1 MSTCWFL
8 LFTGMPHQQPP
19 ISIPPPGHPP
29 APAPHVN
36 PAFFPPQHGGPPPTM
51 VRIKWT
57 YENFITYIHSFFL
70 LFKEIVFNWLLNVL
84 YLHFHLLVSAACS
97 AWTSRPIQSSTP
109 CVISKWSL
117 CQTSNRKV
125 TFILI
130 THHYYDVTARYF
142 WHSHWYHISLLWCN
156 C

>member
-57 YENFITYIHSFFL
+57 YENYNNINWIKFIHSFCYFKKLFL
-70 LFKEIVFNWLLNVL
+70 IDYWMFYICTSFTCFSRMQRLDITTHTE
-84 YLHFHLLVSAACS
+84 LHPLCH
-97 AWTSRPIQSSTP
+97 IQ
-109 CVISKWSL
+109 VIIMPDLQQKGD
-117 CQTSNRKV
+117 
-125 TFILI
+125 I
-130 THHYYDVTARYF
+130 
-142 WHSHWYHISLLWCN
+142 HIDNTSLLWCN

>member
-57 YENFITYIHSFFL
+57 YENFITIHSFFL

-84 YLHFHLLVSAACS
+84 YLHFIYLFQPHAAPGHHDPYRAPPPVSYPSDHYA
-97 AWTSRPIQSSTP
+97 RPPTE
-109 CVISKWSL
+109 
-117 CQTSNRKV
+117 R
-125 TFILI
+125 
-130 THHYYDVTARYF
+130 
-142 WHSHWYHISLLWCN
+142 WHSYW
-156 C
+156 

>member
-57 YENFITYIHSFFL
+57 YENYNNINWIKFIHSFCYFKKLFL
-70 LFKEIVFNWLLNVL
+70 IDYWMFYI
-84 YLHFHLLVSAACS
+84 C
-97 AWTSRPIQSSTP
+97 
-109 CVISKWSL
+109 
-117 CQTSNRKV
+117 
-125 TFILI
+125 TFIYLFQPHAAPG
-130 THHYYDVTARYF
+130 HHDPYRAPPPVSYPSDHYARPPTER
-142 WHSHWYHISLLWCN
+142 WHSYW
-156 C
+156 